1 MNMKGRDGPL
11 GPIRCYLLACVLGIA
26 VATELNAFQ
35 PAQHATAASGG
46 ELGAAASVQTATE
59 CAAKCLEHSACISF
73 NTNPGSSATLECQ
86 LNGYSRVWAANS
98 VPVATFYQK
107 LQPRDDTPFK
117 QAIPWALNVPTGGV
131 TLHSGPLR
139 DAFDGG
145 VKYLL
150 QYSIDDLLWN
160 FRYLPAGLLLLDCKL
175 VDRKRAG
182 VPQAPGAKCHGWDCR
197 EDWVEGSLAGLFLM
211 GAGGHLRWQENTVL
225 REMMDHLIEGIENC
239 TEKDGYL
246 AAFPQDKLNSSGEL
260 TTLATPT
267 VPLAI

>member
-1 MNMKGRDGPL
+1 MGS
-11 GPIRCYLLACVLGIA
+11 IRIRGCYLLACVLGIA
-26 VATELNAFQ
+26 VATELNSFQ

-46 ELGAAASVQTATE
+46 ELGPAASVQTATE

-98 VPVATFYQK
+98 VPAATFYQK
-107 LQPRDDTPFK
+107 LQPRDDTPFQ
-117 QAIPWALNVPTGGV
+117 QAVPWALNVPTGGV

-160 FRYLPAGLLLLDCKL
+160 FRCPPTGLLLLQCKL
-175 VDRKRAG
+175 VAGSGQECRKLLAPSVTVGTAG
-182 VPQAPGAKCHGWDCR
+182 RTGWR
-197 EDWVEGSLAGLFLM
+197 EVWLVSF
-211 GAGGHLRWQENTVL
+211 
-225 REMMDHLIEGIENC
+225 
-239 TEKDGYL
+239 
-246 AAFPQDKLNSSGEL
+246 
-260 TTLATPT
+260 
-267 VPLAI
+267 